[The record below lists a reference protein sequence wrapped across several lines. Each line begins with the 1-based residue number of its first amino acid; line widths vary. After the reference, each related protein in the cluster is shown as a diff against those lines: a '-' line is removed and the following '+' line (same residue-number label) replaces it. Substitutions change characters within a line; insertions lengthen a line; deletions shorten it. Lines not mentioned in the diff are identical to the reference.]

1 MIKGYQTT
9 ILESYEKIQDKE
21 KKALESRK
29 KEIAKLHPEILKLDS
44 DIQKLSLHLSIALLN
59 SQNTSDTLKEYKSK
73 ITELRAQKYELLV
86 SNGYPTDYLNLHY
99 ECERCKDT
107 GFIGINK
114 CSCYNKKL
122 IKLYYKDSHIQDI
135 LTQKNFENFNIDL
148 FSSKNNNID
157 DYSPR
162 KNMELI
168 LNYILREYLPNF
180 KNNNTNLLFYGN
192 PGTGKSFLSYCIAK
206 ELLDKGFLV
215 VYKTSD
221 ELISDLK
228 DIRFNNN
235 TVLENILINCDLLII
250 DDLGAEQKNEFSIAE
265 LFNLLNKKLLI
276 NKKML
281 ISTNLLLPDI
291 QHVYSERISSRLL
304 GDFKLFK
311 FYADD
316 IRIAL
321 NLQNQKR

>member
-21 KKALESRK
+21 KKALEARK
-29 KEIAKLHPEILKLDS
+29 KEIAKLHPEIIKLDS
-44 DIQKLSLHLSIALLN
+44 AIQKLSLHLSIALLN
-59 SQNTSDTLKEYKSK
+59 SQNSSETFKEYKNK
-73 ITELRAQKYELLV
+73 ITELRAQKYEHLI
-86 SNGYPTDYLNLHY
+86 SNGYPADFLNLHY

-107 GFIGINK
+107 GFIGVNK

-122 IKLYYKDSHIQDI
+122 IDLYYKDSHIQNI
-135 LTQKNFENFNIDL
+135 LKQKNFENFNINL
-148 FSSKNNNID
+148 FSQKNNNTD

-168 LNYILREYLPNF
+168 LNYVLREYLPQF
-180 KNNNTNLLFYGN
+180 KTSNTNLLFYGN

-235 TVLENILINCDLLII
+235 TILENILINCDLLII

-265 LFNLLNKKLLI
+265 LFNLLNKKLLN

-281 ISTNLLLPDI
+281 VSTNLSLPDI
-291 QHVYSERISSRLL
+291 QNIYSERISSRLL

-321 NLQNQKR
+321 NLQKKR

>member
-21 KKALESRK
+21 KKALEARK

-59 SQNTSDTLKEYKSK
+59 SQNSSETFKEYKSK
-73 ITELRAQKYELLV
+73 ITEIRAQKYELLI
-86 SNGYPTDYLNLHY
+86 SNGYPADFLNLHY

-107 GFIGINK
+107 GFIGTNK

-122 IKLYYKDSHIQDI
+122 IDLYYKDSHIQNI
-135 LTQKNFENFNIDL
+135 LTQKNFENFNINL
-148 FSSKNNNID
+148 FSSKNNNTD

-168 LNYILREYLPNF
+168 LNYILREYLPQF

-291 QHVYSERISSRLL
+291 QNIYSERISSRLM

-321 NLQNQKR
+321 NLQNQKK